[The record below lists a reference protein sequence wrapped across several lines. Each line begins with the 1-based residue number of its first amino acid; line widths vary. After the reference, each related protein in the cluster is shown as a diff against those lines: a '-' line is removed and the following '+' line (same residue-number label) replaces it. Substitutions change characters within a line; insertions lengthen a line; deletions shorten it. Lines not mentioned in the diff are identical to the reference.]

1 MFDLK
6 EVAYIKDDNCFPITF
21 LSKEHHNPVERFYNR
36 LSVYVLEEDELD
48 VPNSP
53 ILINVTDD
61 FKKKSALW
69 VYEGVLDCESIDGF
83 EFLNALTTNPVDM
96 RAVKFYNRSENSI
109 SVDVFNAIKSEDFH
123 IYLKSESKLSATTNG
138 DKVTWSSFANK
149 KYDWFTCEKLYIGRC
164 FAGVGFMGAQY
175 TDAFC
180 TMERN
185 SDNELITT
193 TYLCLDKDIVYSVI
207 PLGMTND
214 VYGMYHTLSKVISSK
229 IIGLTDTS
237 IEVMFDGKH
246 IVAANY
252 NYVIH
257 MFTLTCLET
266 HKSDT
271 LINYSA
277 ENIDKVLTN
286 LVECE

>member
-36 LSVYVLEEDELD
+36 LSVYMLEEDELD

-69 VYEGVLDCESIDGF
+69 VYEGVLDCESIDSF

-96 RAVKFYNRSENSI
+96 RAVKFYSRSENSI
-109 SVDVFNAIKSEDFH
+109 SIDVFNAIKSDDFH
-123 IYLKSESKLSATTNG
+123 IYLITDG
-138 DKVTWSSFANK
+138 DKTTWSSFANK
-149 KYDWFTCEKLYIGRC
+149 KYDWFTCEKPYIGRC
-164 FAGVGFMGAQY
+164 FAGVGFMGANY
-175 TDAFC
+175 TNAFC
-180 TMERN
+180 TMEKKDN
-185 SDNELITT
+185 NELVTI

-207 PLGMTND
+207 PLGMTDD
-214 VYGMYHTLSKVISSK
+214 VYGMYHTLSKVISGK

-271 LINYSA
+271 LIDYSV

>member
-36 LSVYVLEEDELD
+36 LSVYMLEEDEVD

-69 VYEGVLDCESIDGF
+69 VYEGVLDCESIDSF

-96 RAVKFYNRSENSI
+96 RAVKFYSRSENSI
-109 SVDVFNAIKSEDFH
+109 SIDVFNAIKSDDFH
-123 IYLKSESKLSATTNG
+123 IYLITDG
-138 DKVTWSSFANK
+138 DKTTWSSFANK
-149 KYDWFTCEKLYIGRC
+149 KYDWFTCEKPYIGRC
-164 FAGVGFMGAQY
+164 FAGVGFMGANY
-175 TDAFC
+175 TNAFC
-180 TMERN
+180 TMEKKDN
-185 SDNELITT
+185 NELVTI

-207 PLGMTND
+207 PLGMTDD
-214 VYGMYHTLSKVISSK
+214 VYGMYYTLSKVISGK

-271 LINYSA
+271 LIDYSV
-277 ENIDKVLTN
+277 ENIDRVLTN
-286 LVECE
+286 LVQCE

>member
-36 LSVYVLEEDELD
+36 LSVYMLEEDELD

-69 VYEGVLDCESIDGF
+69 VYEGVLDCESIDSF

-96 RAVKFYNRSENSI
+96 RAVKFYSRSENSI
-109 SVDVFNAIKSEDFH
+109 SIDVFNAIKSDDFH
-123 IYLKSESKLSATTNG
+123 IYLITDG
-138 DKVTWSSFANK
+138 DKTTWSSFANK
-149 KYDWFTCEKLYIGRC
+149 KYDWFTCEKPYIGRC
-164 FAGVGFMGAQY
+164 FAGVGFMGANY
-175 TDAFC
+175 TNAFC
-180 TMERN
+180 TMEKKDN
-185 SDNELITT
+185 NELVTI

-207 PLGMTND
+207 PLGMTDD
-214 VYGMYHTLSKVISSK
+214 VYGMYHTLSKVILGK

-252 NYVIH
+252 NYVTR

-266 HKSDT
+266 HKSDM
-271 LINYSA
+271 LIDYSV
-277 ENIDKVLTN
+277 ENIDKVLAN

>member
-36 LSVYVLEEDELD
+36 LSVYMLEEDELD

-69 VYEGVLDCESIDGF
+69 VYEGVLDCESIDSF

-96 RAVKFYNRSENSI
+96 RAVKFYSRSENSI
-109 SVDVFNAIKSEDFH
+109 SIDVFNAIKSDDFH
-123 IYLKSESKLSATTNG
+123 IYLITDG
-138 DKVTWSSFANK
+138 DKTTWSSFANK
-149 KYDWFTCEKLYIGRC
+149 KYDWFTCEKPYIGRC
-164 FAGVGFMGAQY
+164 FAGVGFMGANY
-175 TDAFC
+175 TNAFC
-180 TMERN
+180 TMEKKN
-185 SDNELITT
+185 NNELVTI

-207 PLGMTND
+207 PLGMTDD
-214 VYGMYHTLSKVISSK
+214 VYGMYHTLSKVISGK

-271 LINYSA
+271 LIDYSV

>member
-36 LSVYVLEEDELD
+36 LSVYMLEEDELD

-69 VYEGVLDCESIDGF
+69 VYEGVLDCESIDSF

-96 RAVKFYNRSENSI
+96 RAVKFYSRSENSI
-109 SVDVFNAIKSEDFH
+109 SIDVFNAIKSDDFH
-123 IYLKSESKLSATTNG
+123 IYLITDG
-138 DKVTWSSFANK
+138 DKTTWSSFANK
-149 KYDWFTCEKLYIGRC
+149 KYDWFTCEKPYIGRC
-164 FAGVGFMGAQY
+164 FAGVGFMGANY
-175 TDAFC
+175 TNAFC
-180 TMERN
+180 TMEKKDN
-185 SDNELITT
+185 NELVTI

-207 PLGMTND
+207 PLGMTDD
-214 VYGMYHTLSKVISSK
+214 VYEMYHTLSKVISGK

-271 LINYSA
+271 LIDYSV
-277 ENIDKVLTN
+277 ENIDRVLTN
-286 LVECE
+286 LVQCE